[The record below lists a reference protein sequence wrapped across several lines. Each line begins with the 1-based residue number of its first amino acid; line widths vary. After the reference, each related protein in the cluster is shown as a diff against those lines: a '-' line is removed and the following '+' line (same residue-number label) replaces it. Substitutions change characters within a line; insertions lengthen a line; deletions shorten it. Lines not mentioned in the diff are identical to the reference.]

1 MEDGDIAPG
10 TAVRYPRTGT
20 TGTVV
25 RIEDIDGHL
34 FAELD
39 STLLLY
45 RIDQLHVLGE
55 GARTK
60 RRKKDRG
67 GERRPLSL
75 DEVPSAEE
83 IQEGIDGV
91 DGVGAG

>member
-1 MEDGDIAPG
+1 MQDSDIAPG

-20 TGTVV
+20 TGTVA
-25 RIEDIDGHL
+25 RIEDINGIL

-39 STLLLY
+39 STHLLY
-45 RIDQLHVLGE
+45 RIDQLHVLGQ
-55 GARTK
+55 GK
-60 RRKKDRG
+60 GVGRRKEDRAG
-67 GERRPLSL
+67 DKRPLSL

-83 IQEGIDGV
+83 LQEGINDV